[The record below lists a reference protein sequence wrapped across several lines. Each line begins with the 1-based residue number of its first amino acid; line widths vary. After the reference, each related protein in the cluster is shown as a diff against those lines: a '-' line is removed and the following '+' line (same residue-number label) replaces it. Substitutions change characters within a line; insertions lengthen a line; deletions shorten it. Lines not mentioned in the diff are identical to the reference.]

1 MSIARFKPVAGMNVA
16 DVWRNYLFSDKTATA
31 GYIFAMSKAEIL
43 AKIPKLTLSY
53 LRLRKRP
60 VVRRILARRFSYRI
74 FYIVRTDA
82 IVVFAVLHTA
92 RHDRHWKQRV

>member
-31 GYIFAMSKAEIL
+31 GYNFAISKAEIL
-43 AKIPKLTLSY
+43 AEIPKLT
-53 LRLRKRP
+53 K
-60 VVRRILARRFSYRI
+60 
-74 FYIVRTDA
+74 

-92 RHDRHWKQRV
+92 RHDRHWTQRV